1 MNVLDLELVLIF
13 AIMNKYYDDGD
24 AVVSSSSITH
34 TNTYWSSNDGG
45 DGDGWMV
52 ICFLFFSYC
61 EANVSLIQLFAI
73 L

>member
-13 AIMNKYYDDGD
+13 AIMNKYYDDPGD
-24 AVVSSSSITH
+24 VVVSSSSITH

-52 ICFLFFSYC
+52 GSVIDAVRAF
-61 EANVSLIQLFAI
+61 
-73 L
+73 